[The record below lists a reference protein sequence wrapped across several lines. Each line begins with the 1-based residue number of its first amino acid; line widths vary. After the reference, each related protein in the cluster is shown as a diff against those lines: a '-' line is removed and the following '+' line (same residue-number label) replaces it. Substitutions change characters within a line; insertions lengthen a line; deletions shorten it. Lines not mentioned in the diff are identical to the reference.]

1 MAWVIMAII
10 VWISTSGHALAQ
22 PSTIALM
29 KTGNDLYQA
38 CLSPTGQDTCLAY
51 VEGVA
56 DAMGNRD
63 AVFGKRACLPKGTT
77 GKDLTDTVMLLLD
90 QGSQSS
96 RNAAAAAWVA
106 VALARAYPCGNAQ

>member
-1 MAWVIMAII
+1 MTRAII
-10 VWISTSGHALAQ
+10 SMIIGISAIGHALAQ
-22 PSTIALM
+22 PSIITLM
-29 KTGNDLYQA
+29 KTGNDLYRE

-63 AVFGKRACLPKGTT
+63 AVFGKRACLPKGIT
-77 GKDLTDTVMLLLD
+77 GKDLTDTVMLLLG

-96 RNAAAAAWVA
+96 RDTAAAAWVA
-106 VALARAYPCGNAQ
+106 GALARSYPCDNAQ